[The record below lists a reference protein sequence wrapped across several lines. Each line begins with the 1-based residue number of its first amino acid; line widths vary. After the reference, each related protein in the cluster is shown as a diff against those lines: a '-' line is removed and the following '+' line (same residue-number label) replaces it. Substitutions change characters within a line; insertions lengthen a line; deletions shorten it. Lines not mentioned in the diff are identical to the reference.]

1 MSITAS
7 GLAAAT
13 PLASGRFLDN
23 PVFHNQLPDAVLETI
38 FMTAATAVIVAIFGL
53 PLGILLHNLGPKGL
67 SPNSPVYRVVSLVV
81 DIGRSI
87 PFIVLMI
94 SLIPFTRF
102 MVGTALGWQAAVVPL
117 SIGAIPFFA
126 RLVENALRE
135 VSSGKVEAVKMM
147 GASSGHIMRQV
158 QVREGLPGIVGGFTV
173 TVVALISYT
182 AMAGAIGGGG
192 LGALAYNYGYQRY
205 QGDTM
210 LACVILLVII
220 VAVVQWVGDRVARG
234 IDHR

>member
-1 MSITAS
+1 MIIAAQY
-7 GLAAAT
+7 GL
-13 PLASGRFLDN
+13 FLEN
-23 PVFHNQLPDAVLETI
+23 EVFANQLPAAILETI
-38 FMTAATAVIVAIFGL
+38 FMTAATGLIVALFGL
-53 PLGILLHNLGPKGL
+53 PLGIALHNLGPKGL
-67 SPNSPVYRVVSLVV
+67 APRSATYRVVSILV

-117 SIGAIPFFA
+117 SVGAIPFFA

-135 VSSGKVEAVKMM
+135 VDAGKVEAVKMM
-147 GASSGHIMRQV
+147 GASSRHIMRQV
-158 QVREGLPGIVGGFTV
+158 QVREALPGIVGGFTV
-173 TVVALISYT
+173 TLVALISYT
-182 AMAGAIGGGG
+182 AMAGAVGGGG

-210 LACVILLVII
+210 LACVVLLVVI
-220 VAVVQWVGDRVARG
+220 VAILQWTGDRISRT